1 MNLIQKELEKSKEK
15 MLTIIPGTELVS
27 LSPDNVAIVE
37 AMIQNDS
44 AYLKTSDKQAAPDKK
59 YGGSTAYWMTR
70 LKDVL
75 IDGVSATDEKYH
87 EILTGAVEAVD
98 RENSTHLNSDGVGR
112 EEIINRISARSR
124 AKLIECLKDPDGTD
138 LWLINY
144 ISEATHPT
152 GKSQNGNMYKART
165 NVSFASKFCHYA
177 CFYLFEGEAEQDNYS
192 IFDYVLRKV
201 LPKYISHYRIKSWNL
216 DDYSEYRKAVDDIL
230 RKANARISRN
240 GFDHLLWYYFKGRL

>member
-112 EEIINRISARSR
+112 EEIINRI
-124 AKLIECLKDPDGTD
+124 
-138 LWLINY
+138 
-144 ISEATHPT
+144 
-152 GKSQNGNMYKART
+152 
-165 NVSFASKFCHYA
+165 
-177 CFYLFEGEAEQDNYS
+177 
-192 IFDYVLRKV
+192 
-201 LPKYISHYRIKSWNL
+201 
-216 DDYSEYRKAVDDIL
+216 
-230 RKANARISRN
+230 
-240 GFDHLLWYYFKGRL
+240 